1 MPTMRNEMPT
11 CACVRSTMG
20 GSAEWVRRALSK
32 GEAYERVSNGE
43 LLRQRA
49 WLTPN
54 PGLLR

>member
-1 MPTMRNEMPT
+1 
-11 CACVRSTMG
+11 MG

-49 WLTPN
+49 WRTPN
-54 PGLLR
+54 LGLFC